1 MQVEK
6 LSNNLSELVDLLRSE
21 ERYPATLTDVASIAE
36 VLIKCM
42 ERYFA
47 SIDTT
52 MYGEIQHLA
61 DHIKQARLEIGRARP
76 NEITANR
83 IPRAGKELDEIVR
96 ATEEATNSIMASA
109 ESIMSVDSSNDEA
122 KAEIDAACMN
132 IFEACSFQD
141 VTGQR
146 ISKVVKTLDFIDER
160 LGSLLG
166 AVDGVA
172 DEPPP
177 DAALAGDDAMRSCT
191 VRSFPARASPRTMW
205 IRSNDS
211 TPPERVETRP
221 RTPRRSPRRSRWPP
235 RSRPMLCP
243 RSPPPRPHRLP
254 PRHGSSRPPTPA
266 PPRATCVASLGRRGE
281 GAMPVARRRS
291 PAPERRAGRRQSR
304 RTAANCR
311 CAGQVKRFRQKLPG
325 RDRRTVRLRPARP
338 PASPSGARGRT
349 WGRSVP
355 RGSCPRVA
363 SGFRQALAHRRARVR
378 RAPMRR

>member
-52 MYGEIQHLA
+52 MYGEIQRLA
-61 DHIKQARLEIGRARP
+61 GHIKQARLEIGRARP

-177 DAALAGDDAMRSCT
+177 DAALAGDDALLHGPQLSGEGITQDDVDSMFDSAGAGRDAATDAPPVAAPEPVAAS
-191 VRSFPARASPRTMW
+191 VASDVVPEIAAAPPAPAA
-205 IRSNDS
+205 
-211 TPPERVETRP
+211 PPVA
-221 RTPRRSPRRSRWPP
+221 
-235 RSRPMLCP
+235 
-243 RSPPPRPHRLP
+243 
-254 PRHGSSRPPTPA
+254 PTPA
-266 PPRATCVASLGRRGE
+266 PEPE
-281 GAMPVARRRS
+281 PVAAS
-291 PAPERRAGRRQSR
+291 QDEPPP
-304 RTAANCR
+304 TADVP
-311 CAGQVKRFRQKLPG
+311 VKSNDSAK
-325 RDRRTVRLRPARP
+325 
-338 PASPSGARGRT
+338 SS
-349 WGRSVP
+349 
-355 RGSCPRVA
+355 
-363 SGFRQALAHRRARVR
+363 QAEIDALFD
-378 RAPMRR
+378 